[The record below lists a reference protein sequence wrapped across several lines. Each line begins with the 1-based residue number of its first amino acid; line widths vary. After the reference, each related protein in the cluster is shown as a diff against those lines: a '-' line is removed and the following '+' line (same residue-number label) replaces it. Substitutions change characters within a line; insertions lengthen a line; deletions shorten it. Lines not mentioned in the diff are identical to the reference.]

1 MQMILLKYQ
10 KVVIQ
15 VTQKFFN
22 DNYLYTEEISP
33 NELNEYKEKDKN
45 KKYILFILI
54 ILLTVLLGMF
64 IGYLLSK
71 HYNKIN
77 DNTIHQGDLLGIYQN
92 ENFTNYIENI
102 KVYNS
107 YDNSNKYKFYVRNDN
122 EYEITYKLTINDI
135 KLNNNEKMVN
145 RKNLNYSVFKNDVKI
160 KEGKLSNLKNN
171 VLVTTSIGLKTVDN
185 YEILIWGNSN
195 ASGYY
200 NYEVVIKK

>member
-15 VTQKFFN
+15 VTQKSFN

-33 NELNEYKEKDKN
+33 NELNEYKEKGKN

-122 EYEITYKLTINDI
+122 EYEINYKLTINDI
-135 KLNNNEKMVN
+135 KLDNNEKMVN

-171 VLVTTSIGLKTVDN
+171 VLVTTSIGLKAVDN
-185 YEILIWGNSN
+185 YEILIWGDSN

>member
-1 MQMILLKYQ
+1 
-10 KVVIQ
+10 VVIQ
-15 VTQKFFN
+15 VTQKSFN

-54 ILLTVLLGMF
+54 ILLTVFLGMF

-122 EYEITYKLTINDI
+122 EYEITYKLAINDI
-135 KLNNNEKMVN
+135 KLDNNEKMVN

-171 VLVTTSIGLKTVDN
+171 VLVITSIGLKTVDN
-185 YEILIWGNSN
+185 YEILIWGDSN

>member
-1 MQMILLKYQ
+1 M
-10 KVVIQ
+10 
-15 VTQKFFN
+15 TQKSFN

-33 NELNEYKEKDKN
+33 NELNEYKEKEKN

-54 ILLTVLLGMF
+54 ILLTVFLGMF

-92 ENFTNYIENI
+92 ENFTNYIKNI

-135 KLNNNEKMVN
+135 KLDNNEKMVN

-185 YEILIWGNSN
+185 YEILIWGDSN

>member
-1 MQMILLKYQ
+1 M
-10 KVVIQ
+10 VIQ
-15 VTQKFFN
+15 VTQKSFN

-54 ILLTVLLGMF
+54 ILLTVLLGML

-185 YEILIWGNSN
+185 YEILIWGDSN

>member
-1 MQMILLKYQ
+1 M
-10 KVVIQ
+10 
-15 VTQKFFN
+15 TQKFFN

-171 VLVTTSIGLKTVDN
+171 VLVTTSIELKTVDN

>member
-1 MQMILLKYQ
+1 
-10 KVVIQ
+10 
-15 VTQKFFN
+15 
-22 DNYLYTEEISP
+22 
-33 NELNEYKEKDKN
+33 
-45 KKYILFILI
+45 
-54 ILLTVLLGMF
+54 MF

-122 EYEITYKLTINDI
+122 EYEITYKLAINDI
-135 KLNNNEKMVN
+135 KLDNNEKMVN

-171 VLVTTSIGLKTVDN
+171 VLVITSIGLKTVDN
-185 YEILIWGNSN
+185 YEILIWGDSN

>member
-1 MQMILLKYQ
+1 
-10 KVVIQ
+10 
-15 VTQKFFN
+15 
-22 DNYLYTEEISP
+22 
-33 NELNEYKEKDKN
+33 
-45 KKYILFILI
+45 
-54 ILLTVLLGMF
+54 MF

-135 KLNNNEKMVN
+135 KLDNNEKMVN

-171 VLVTTSIGLKTVDN
+171 VLVTTSIGLKTIDN

>member
-1 MQMILLKYQ
+1 M
-10 KVVIQ
+10 
-15 VTQKFFN
+15 TQKSFD
-22 DNYLYTEEISP
+22 DNYLYTEEVSP
-33 NELNEYKEKDKN
+33 NEVNEYKEKDKN

-77 DNTIHQGDLLGIYQN
+77 DNTIHQGDLLGIYQYD
-92 ENFTNYIENI
+92 NFTNYIENV

-107 YDNSNKYKFYVRNDN
+107 YDKSNKYKFYVRNDN
-122 EYEITYKLTINDI
+122 EYQITYKLAIND
-135 KLNNNEKMVN
+135 KEVDNNGKMAN
-145 RKNLNYSVFKNDVKI
+145 RKNLNYAIIKNDEQI
-160 KEGKLSNLKNN
+160 KQGNLGEIKNN
-171 VLVTTSIGLKTVDN
+171 VLLTTSINLKSTDN
-185 YEILIWGNSN
+185 YEILIWGDSN

>member
-1 MQMILLKYQ
+1 M
-10 KVVIQ
+10 
-15 VTQKFFN
+15 TQKSFN

-122 EYEITYKLTINDI
+122 EYEITYKLAINDI
-135 KLNNNEKMVN
+135 KLDNNEKMVN

-171 VLVTTSIGLKTVDN
+171 VLVITSIGLKTVDN
-185 YEILIWGNSN
+185 YEILIWGDSN
-195 ASGYY
+195 ASVYY

>member
-1 MQMILLKYQ
+1 M
-10 KVVIQ
+10 
-15 VTQKFFN
+15 TQKSFN

-92 ENFTNYIENI
+92 ENFTENI

-135 KLNNNEKMVN
+135 KLDNNEKMVN

-171 VLVTTSIGLKTVDN
+171 VLVITSIGLKTVDN

>member
-15 VTQKFFN
+15 VTQKSFN

-135 KLNNNEKMVN
+135 KLDNNEKMVN

-160 KEGKLSNLKNN
+160 KEG
-171 VLVTTSIGLKTVDN
+171 I
-185 YEILIWGNSN
+185 
-195 ASGYY
+195 
-200 NYEVVIKK
+200 

>member
-1 MQMILLKYQ
+1 M
-10 KVVIQ
+10 
-15 VTQKFFN
+15 TQKSFN

-135 KLNNNEKMVN
+135 KL
-145 RKNLNYSVFKNDVKI
+145 DKI

-185 YEILIWGNSN
+185 YEILIWGDSN

>member
-15 VTQKFFN
+15 VTQKSFN

-135 KLNNNEKMVN
+135 KLDNNEKMVN

-185 YEILIWGNSN
+185 YEILIWGDSN

>member
-15 VTQKFFN
+15 VTQKSFN

-135 KLNNNEKMVN
+135 KLDNNEKMVN

>member
-1 MQMILLKYQ
+1 M
-10 KVVIQ
+10 
-15 VTQKFFN
+15 TQKSFN

-33 NELNEYKEKDKN
+33 NELNEYKEKGKN

-92 ENFTNYIENI
+92 ENFTNYIENM

-122 EYEITYKLTINDI
+122 
-135 KLNNNEKMVN
+135 
-145 RKNLNYSVFKNDVKI
+145 
-160 KEGKLSNLKNN
+160 
-171 VLVTTSIGLKTVDN
+171 
-185 YEILIWGNSN
+185 
-195 ASGYY
+195 
-200 NYEVVIKK
+200 

>member
-1 MQMILLKYQ
+1 M
-10 KVVIQ
+10 
-15 VTQKFFN
+15 TQKSFN

-33 NELNEYKEKDKN
+33 NELNEYKEKEKN

-54 ILLTVLLGMF
+54 ILLTVFLGMF

-135 KLNNNEKMVN
+135 KLVNNEKMVN

-185 YEILIWGNSN
+185 YEILIWGDSN

>member
-15 VTQKFFN
+15 VTQKSFN

-135 KLNNNEKMVN
+135 KLDSNEKMVN

-171 VLVTTSIGLKTVDN
+171 VLVTTSIGLKAVDN
-185 YEILIWGNSN
+185 YEILIWGDSN